1 MAGEARQQR
10 LDALGLAISAI
21 CLVHCLAL
29 PVIALLVPALSFGF
43 GPETDHSFHWL
54 LLALA
59 APISTL
65 ALWRGAAR
73 SADRRWLKL
82 GSVGLVIMLIG
93 VLHVFGAESEVPLTM
108 LGVVLL
114 AIAHVKNF
122 ATAHAHGQRNI

>member
-10 LDALGLAISAI
+10 LDALGLAISGI

-29 PVIALLVPALSFGF
+29 PVVALLIPALTFGF
-43 GPETDHSFHWL
+43 SPATDRAVHWV

-73 SADRRWLKL
+73 SHDSRWLIL
-82 GSVGLVIMLIG
+82 GSVGLAIMLIG
-93 VLHVFGAESEVPLTM
+93 VANVFGADTEVPLTM
-108 LGVVLL
+108 VGVVLL
-114 AIAHVKNF
+114 AIAHIKNF
-122 ATAHAHGQRNI
+122 TRSHAHRLTNG